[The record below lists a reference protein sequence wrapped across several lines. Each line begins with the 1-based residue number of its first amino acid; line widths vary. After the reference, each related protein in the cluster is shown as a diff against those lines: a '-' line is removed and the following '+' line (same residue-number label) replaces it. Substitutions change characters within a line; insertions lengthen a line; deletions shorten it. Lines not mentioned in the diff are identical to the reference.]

1 MFSRRC
7 IRLISLPRTLPSRNP
22 HVRNVSLNPFRDNK
36 VPPAVDEKVAVPS
49 NYRPSTSSV
58 LHPPLKLVSAVAAR
72 PKREKR
78 RLPLFPE
85 GTQWT
90 GILGDSAGDDAFV
103 VGKYYLG
110 TPTKWVLI

>member
-1 MFSRRC
+1 M
-7 IRLISLPRTLPSRNP
+7 
-22 HVRNVSLNPFRDNK
+22 RNVSLNPFRDKN
-36 VPPAVDEKVAVPS
+36 VPPAVDEKVAAPL
-49 NYRPSTSSV
+49 NYRPSTSSE
-58 LHPPLKLVSAVAAR
+58 LNTPLKLVSAVAAR

-90 GILGDSAGDDAFV
+90 GILGDSAGDDAFI

-110 TPTKWVLI
+110 ISTKWVLI